1 MKIIMI
7 KISILIL
14 IKTKFILQIML
25 FNKKFT
31 WITIIII
38 FLQFM
43 QLMIMTIIFFNIKFL
58 SIIIKFII
66 LFILIIFFYY
76 QINKKDKFLF

>member
-31 WITIIII
+31 WISIIII
-38 FLQFM
+38 FFQFM

-66 LFILIIFFYY
+66 LFILIIFFLLL
-76 QINKKDKFLF
+76 N

>member
-66 LFILIIFFYY
+66 LFI
-76 QINKKDKFLF
+76 

>member
-58 SIIIKFII
+58 SIINKFII
-66 LFILIIFFYY
+66 LFI
-76 QINKKDKFLF
+76 

>member
-25 FNKKFT
+25 FNKKNT

-76 QINKKDKFLF
+76 

>member
-38 FLQFM
+38 FLQFI

-66 LFILIIFFYY
+66 LFILIIFFLLL
-76 QINKKDKFLF
+76 N